1 MNAYMHDVSI
11 LELMGAIS
19 VKDKDLT
26 PWSRVRGKGGGVKDK
41 DLTPWSAQSFS
52 AGWQMPCLLI
62 AGSS

>member
-19 VKDKDLT
+19 
-26 PWSRVRGKGGGVKDK
+26 VKDK